1 MGAFQPP
8 GVAGLSKALNRRGNV
23 MNLLKAIAFFK
34 AVVIASTVAAASV
47 PALAEQLKPESN
59 PGELG
64 FVVDRLERVTQAFQG
79 YVDNGQLPG
88 AVVLIARK
96 DKIAYFR
103 AFGFRDREQKTP
115 MTTDSIFRI
124 ASMTKPIVSVGAMM
138 LAEEGKL
145 DIGAPVSN
153 YLPEFKELQVRVDQ
167 VDPATGKKEGVMRPQ
182 LRPMTV
188 QDLLRHTA
196 GLVYPPPLGNGP
208 VPDAYRDANVLDRN
222 STLAEMVTKISKI
235 PLAQQPGEVW
245 EYSVAVD
252 VLGRVIEV
260 VSGMELDR
268 FIEERIT
275 KPLGMTSTG
284 FYVREADRDRLAQPQ
299 VDPATGK
306 RPAMF
311 DATQKP
317 KLLSGGGGMVS
328 TASDYLGFCQ
338 MLLQGGDP
346 AKARLLSPSVIN
358 LMTSNALK
366 PGIECASC
374 HTAVWRYRTDAG
386 NGTRLRTRF
395 CNSYGAGRES
405 TARVGRVILLDR
417 NLRHDVLCRSKTAAG
432 YYHDD
437 PGAPSRE
444 CVLSARG
451 SLPGIPGAFSHRLS

>member
-1 MGAFQPP
+1 MNF
-8 GVAGLSKALNRRGNV
+8 SKPT
-23 MNLLKAIAFFK
+23 AFFK
-34 AVVIASTVAAASV
+34 AVVVASAVAAASV
-47 PALAEQLKPESN
+47 PAFAEQLKPASN
-59 PGELG
+59 PGDLG
-64 FVVDRLERVTQAFQG
+64 FAVDRLERVTLAFQG

-103 AFGFRDREQKTP
+103 AFGFQDREQKTP

-124 ASMTKPIVSVGAMM
+124 ASMTKPIVSVAAMM

-145 DIGAPVSN
+145 DIGAPVAN

-167 VDPATGKKEGVMRPQ
+167 VDPASSKKEAVMRPP

-208 VPDAYRDANVLDRN
+208 VADAYRDANVLDRN
-222 STLAEMVTKISKI
+222 TTLAEMVTKISKI
-235 PLAQQPGEVW
+235 PLAHQPGEVW

-252 VLGRVIEV
+252 VLGRVVEV

-284 FYVREADRDRLAQPQ
+284 FYVREADRARLAQPQ

-306 RPAMF
+306 RPVMF

-317 KLLSGGGGMVS
+317 TLLSGGGGMVS
-328 TASDYLGFCQ
+328 TASDYLLFCQ

-358 LMTSNALK
+358 
-366 PGIECASC
+366 P
-374 HTAVWRYRTDAG
+374 
-386 NGTRLRTRF
+386 
-395 CNSYGAGRES
+395 
-405 TARVGRVILLDR
+405 
-417 NLRHDVLCRSKTAAG
+417 
-432 YYHDD
+432 
-437 PGAPSRE
+437 
-444 CVLSARG
+444 
-451 SLPGIPGAFSHRLS
+451 